1 MHFIVQSLYETGVS
15 MNKASNPYTKHAI
28 VFSKTGGDQDTDPKT
43 KMKSQRLNCENDLE
57 NNLYPL
63 KIGMNLC

>member
-1 MHFIVQSLYETGVS
+1 MD
-15 MNKASNPYTKHAI
+15 KAKNNPALPNMQTCFEKLVDH
-28 VFSKTGGDQDTDPKT
+28 GNTDPK
-43 KMKSQRLNCENDLE
+43 KMKSQRLIRENDLE